1 MKSQKVLITG
11 SAGFLGS
18 HLCDQ
23 FVKEGYKV
31 IGIDNLLT
39 GRLNNLS
46 QLDRNSAF
54 TFIHKDVT
62 IPIILDQDIDIVL
75 HFACPAS
82 PNDYLNHPIHTMK
95 VDSLG
100 TLYSLGLAKLKNARY
115 VLASSSE
122 VYGSAEVHP
131 QNETYWGNVNPIGP
145 RSVYDEAK
153 RFSEALTMAYHR
165 EHDLD
170 TRILRIF
177 NTYGPRMRI
186 NDGRVIPAFFSQA
199 LRSESLTI
207 FGDGTQTRSF
217 CYIDD
222 LIQGIFLASTLDSL
236 SGEVINLGNPN
247 EIHVLQLAKMVTELT
262 QTSSLFIHETMPID
276 DPIRRKPDILKAH
289 KLMGWSPKVP
299 LSEGLKSTLLYFQ
312 SEMQLI
318 QNTLDDSK

>member
-1 MKSQKVLITG
+1 MEPTKVLITG

-18 HLCDQ
+18 HLCDK

-31 IGIDNLLT
+31 TGIDNLLT

-46 QLDRNSAF
+46 QLDKNPAL
-54 TFIHKDVT
+54 TFINKDVT
-62 IPIILDQDIDIVL
+62 IPIILDQDIDLVL

-100 TLYSLGLAKLKNARY
+100 TLHTLGLAKLKNARY

-122 VYGSAEVHP
+122 VYGDPKLHP
-131 QNETYWGNVNPIGP
+131 QDETYWGNVNPIGP

-165 EHDLD
+165 EHGLD

-177 NTYGPRMRI
+177 NTYGPRMRS

-199 LRSESLTI
+199 LQNEPITI

-222 LIQGIFLASTLDSL
+222 LIEGIFLTSTLDNL
-236 SGEVINLGNPN
+236 SGEVINLGNPH
-247 EIHVLQLAKMVTELT
+247 EISVLKLAKLIAKLT
-262 QTSSLFIHETMPID
+262 VTSSSFIHKQIPAD
-276 DPIRRKPDILKAH
+276 DPMRRRPDISKAN
-289 KLMGWSPKVP
+289 KLMGWSPKVTLYEGLESTLKYF
-299 LSEGLKSTLLYFQ
+299 LSELAIVK
-312 SEMQLI
+312 
-318 QNTLDDSK
+318 NTLDDAK